1 VVELQKE
8 VRELQKQVRELQK
21 QVTYHGRLIDGLQQE
36 VARNTRAI
44 TALGAR
50 WGLMAE
56 EAFRN
61 GMKGIVEEI
70 FGGKVERWE
79 WFDEA
84 GEVYGHPS
92 IVEIDMVI
100 RDGRHVLVE
109 VKSSVS
115 SGEVLEFL
123 RIASLY
129 EKVTGVKPE
138 LAIVSPYVNTR
149 AHKLSEKAGTKVY
162 TTLG

>member
-1 VVELQKE
+1 MVELQKE

-61 GMKGIVEEI
+61 G
-70 FGGKVERWE
+70 
-79 WFDEA
+79 
-84 GEVYGHPS
+84 
-92 IVEIDMVI
+92 
-100 RDGRHVLVE
+100 
-109 VKSSVS
+109 VK
-115 SGEVLEFL
+115 E
-123 RIASLY
+123 
-129 EKVTGVKPE
+129 
-138 LAIVSPYVNTR
+138 
-149 AHKLSEKAGTKVY
+149 
-162 TTLG
+162 